1 MMRRNGTLAD
11 VLSLKNNHNLVD
23 YDVAALSSTV
33 ASHEARLD
41 TAESDISGIAT
52 KINAGITTSVTVMI
66 NPTPTYKTLNFTNG
80 ILTSVV

>member
-1 MMRRNGTLAD
+1 MLRISSITE
-11 VLSLKNNHNLVD
+11 VLSLKNNHSIGTS
-23 YDVAALSSTV
+23 DVTALSATV
-33 ASHEARLD
+33 SAHEARLD
-41 TAESDISGIAT
+41 TAETDISGLAT